1 MSAAEETKPVEAVA
15 PEAPAQAEVPV
26 KVEES
31 EQAAEPA
38 VKEETA
44 EVKTEEE
51 SEKKDNVLK
60 TTAQIDAKDHSKNV
74 KFDASVLQE
83 SQDPV
88 EIRKQIEFYL
98 SDSNLPHDKFLW
110 ELTGGFENKA
120 IPLKTICAFKRM
132 RRFQPYSAVV
142 AAMKESSVVVIAG
155 EEGEET
161 IQRKQA
167 YTPSNDKYNARC
179 VYVKGFGD
187 EEPSTQF
194 DLEAFFT
201 QFGPINA
208 VRLRRTAEK
217 LFKGSVFV
225 EFPDEEAAQKFL
237 ATEPKPQWKGHDLK
251 IMPKVDYVKEK
262 SALISAGKLEPNTS
276 RRFFE
281 GKDGADRGRGG
292 ARGRGGRGNFNGKDN
307 WKQRRENDQKSGFR
321 DRRGGGRGR
330 GRGGDRRGGRDFQE
344 NRKDPNERPSRNEY
358 VSARNCLL
366 PNTVANS
373 LSSAKPTIQAT
384 NDKGEPVAE
393 DKNGNGKRARE
404 DDGAAAAPEAKKV
417 DTKTEATA

>member
-15 PEAPAQAEVPV
+15 TEAPVQVEETA
-26 KVEES
+26 KVEETPKV
-31 EQAAEPA
+31 EENTKTEEP
-38 VKEETA
+38 
-44 EVKTEEE
+44 VKTEEPAKVE
-51 SEKKDNVLK
+51 EKPEEAKKDDVLK
-60 TTAQIDAKDHSKNV
+60 TTARIDVKDHKNNV
-74 KFDASVLQE
+74 KFDASLLQE
-83 SQDPV
+83 TDDPA
-88 EIRKQIEFYL
+88 EIRKQVEFYL

-110 ELTGGFENKA
+110 DLTGGFEHKA

-142 AAMKESSVVVIAG
+142 AAMKESDFVIIAG
-155 EEGEET
+155 EEGDET
-161 IQRKQA
+161 IQRKEP
-167 YTPSNDKYNARC
+167 YKPSSDKYNVRC

-208 VRLRRTAEK
+208 VRLRRTNEK

-225 EFPDEEAAQKFL
+225 EFPDEEAAKKFV

-262 SALISAGKLEPNTS
+262 SELINAGKLEPNTS

-281 GKDGADRGRGG
+281 GRENSERGRG
-292 ARGRGGRGNFNGKDN
+292 RGRGGRGGNNNNNNKDN
-307 WKQRRENDQKSGFR
+307 WKQRRENDQKNGFR
-321 DRRGGGRGR
+321 ERRGGRGR
-330 GRGGDRRGGRDFQE
+330 GRGGRGGRDFQE
-344 NRKDPNERPSRNEY
+344 NRRDPSDRGNDRN
-358 VSARNCLL
+358 AG
-366 PNTVANS
+366 
-373 LSSAKPTIQAT
+373 KPTIQAT
-384 NDKGEPVAE
+384 NDKGEPAAE

-404 DDGAAAAPEAKKV
+404 DDGAAVEPEAKKV